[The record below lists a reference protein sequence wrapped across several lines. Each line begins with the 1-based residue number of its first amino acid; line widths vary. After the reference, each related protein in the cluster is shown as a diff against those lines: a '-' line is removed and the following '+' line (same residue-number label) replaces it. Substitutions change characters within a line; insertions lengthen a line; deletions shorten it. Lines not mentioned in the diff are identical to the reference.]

1 VPLLPVRRGAGSS
14 ARGARLSAASL
25 SGPHLFLSPH
35 LDDVAFSL
43 GAALLDGRLG
53 GGVLVNVFSVSN
65 CTADDADRDVA
76 RVSALRR
83 AEDGAF
89 LARLPVA
96 IDAVY
101 LDRLDAPLR
110 LGIAEDEVCR
120 VAPPAPDDPEILL
133 LVQALRGR
141 GGGEG
146 LLLAPL
152 GLGGHVD
159 HAVAH
164 RAACALA
171 AEGRRV
177 AFYEDLPYAGG
188 VELEEIDRAVA
199 AAAARLGRALEP
211 VLLPAGRDGE
221 RKVEAVA
228 AYASQVDASTL
239 RRIQRHG
246 ARLGGGPLAE
256 RLWLVA

>member
-1 VPLLPVRRGAGSS
+1 MPVLPLRGGTGSPG
-14 ARGARLSAASL
+14 RGARLNASSL
-25 SGPHLFLSPH
+25 SGSHRFLSPH
-35 LDDVAFSL
+35 VDDVAFSL

-83 AEDGAF
+83 AEDRAF

-96 IDAVY
+96 LDAIY

-110 LGIAEDEVCR
+110 LNVPEDEVCR
-120 VAPPAPDDPEILL
+120 VPPPAPDDPEVAL
-133 LVQALRGR
+133 LVEALRR
-141 GGGEG
+141 QEAGEG

-159 HAVAH
+159 HALAH
-164 RAACALA
+164 QAACTVA
-171 AEGRRV
+171 AEKWRV

-199 AAAARLGRALEP
+199 AAATRLGRTLEP
-211 VLLPAGRDGE
+211 VLLPAGGE
-221 RKVEAVA
+221 GMRKLDAMA
-228 AYASQVDASTL
+228 DYASQVDASTL
-239 RRIQRHG
+239 RRIERHG
-246 ARLGGGPLAE
+246 ARVGAGGLAE
-256 RLWLVA
+256 RIWLLA